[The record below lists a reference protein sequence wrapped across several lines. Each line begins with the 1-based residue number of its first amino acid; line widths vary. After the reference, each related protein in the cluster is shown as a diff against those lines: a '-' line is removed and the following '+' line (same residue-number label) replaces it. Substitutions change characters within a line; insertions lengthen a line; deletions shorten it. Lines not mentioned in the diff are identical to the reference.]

1 MTKEIRAYMAV
12 LEQFFSVG
20 HSDGEL
26 LKFRAELLKRIEFYQ
41 HERLIHLIVTMSF
54 AVFFLMSLM
63 MCSANPQVGLML
75 LAVLFLVMTIAY
87 IKHYY
92 FLENSVQRMYKFY
105 YSIENL

>member
-1 MTKEIRAYMAV
+1 
-12 LEQFFSVG
+12 
-20 HSDGEL
+20 
-26 LKFRAELLKRIEFYQ
+26 
-41 HERLIHLIVTMSF
+41 
-54 AVFFLMSLM
+54 MSLM

-105 YSIENL
+105 YRIENL